1 MAEDPRVDYPT
12 DRRYL
17 ASHEWHK
24 LEGDICT
31 IGITK
36 FAADELTDITYV
48 ELPAPGRE
56 VSAGEAVGE
65 IESVKATSELVCA
78 VPGVIT
84 EVNEK
89 LADAPELV
97 NNDTH
102 GEGWMLK
109 VKVSDTS
116 AYEGLMTAEAYQAQL
131 DN

>member
-1 MAEDPRVDYPT
+1 VDYPT

-48 ELPAPGRE
+48 ELPASGRE

-78 VPGVIT
+78 VSGVIT

-102 GEGWMLK
+102 GEGWMVK
-109 VKVSDTS
+109 IKVSDTS

>member
-1 MAEDPRVDYPT
+1 VDYPT

-56 VSAGEAVGE
+56 ISAGEAVGE

-78 VPGVIT
+78 VSGVIT

-102 GEGWMLK
+102 GEGWMVK
-109 VKVSDTS
+109 IKVSDTS

>member
-1 MAEDPRVDYPT
+1 MDYPT

-65 IESVKATSELVCA
+65 IESVKATSELACA

-102 GEGWMLK
+102 GQGWMVK

-131 DN
+131 DH